1 MHLNFVVFV
10 NRILKK
16 HFLFLPSLYINALI
30 CVFIYAFTSNLLIG
44 LFVSLANFSLIWRCH
59 HNRWTTTTFDLY
71 SAFMAIEQWEFF
83 NVPHLHNTLYNG
95 HLRGSVTPTCCRA
108 FGIGAVTTRFKD
120 LGLSRPGIEPRS
132 LVCKANPQP
141 LHHRGVL

>member
-1 MHLNFVVFV
+1 MHLKFVIFV
-10 NRILKK
+10 YRILKN
-16 HFLFLPSLYINALI
+16 HFFIFTFVIYKCIDLCVHI
-30 CVFIYAFTSNLLIG
+30 CTSNLLIG
-44 LFVSLANFSLIWRCH
+44 LFVSLANFSLIWGCH

-83 NVPHLHNTLYNG
+83 NVPHLHMTLYNG
-95 HLRGSVTPTCCRA
+95 HLRGSVTLTCCRA

-132 LVCKANPQP
+132 LACKANPQP
-141 LHHRGVL
+141 LHHRGV